1 MQLRN
6 LVIIAHVDHGK
17 TTLIDGMLKQTKA
30 FRENQHEMQ
39 ETTILDSNDLE
50 REKGITILAKNT
62 AVFYKDYKINIIDT
76 PGHADF
82 AGEVER
88 VVGMADGALLIVDA
102 AEGPLPQTR
111 FVLKQALQ
119 KKLKIIVLINKIDR
133 KDAEPERVLAQ
144 TEELFLELAAS
155 DDQLDFPVLYGVGLA
170 GVVWQDLPDNLHQ
183 VIADLQQSGRQT
195 GTNLVPLFEEIIK
208 TIPAPQTDPTKP
220 FKMLVSH
227 LDFDA
232 YKGTYA
238 IGKVSQGM
246 VHTGQTL
253 AVLNYQQKVGSMQVS
268 HVFSSKG
275 LAREEINQSQPGDI
289 VALTGSNT
297 VTIGQTLADPEE
309 AVGFPMI
316 EITPPS
322 LKVEISANTSPLSG
336 REGEF
341 STPRQ
346 IEERLL
352 KEQKTNLGLQ
362 ITKLTSS
369 SFMVAGRGE
378 LHLAVLIETMR
389 REGYELQVGRPE
401 VIIREIDGVACEP
414 LERLTIEINQQ
425 YAGVLA
431 EELGKRQAQL
441 TDSVTDQRG
450 ELRLVYQL
458 TSRNLLGFRSSILTK
473 TRGEGIFSQEFM
485 GYFPLQNV
493 AERSRSGVLI
503 ASESGVST
511 TYALESLAARGTAF
525 VFPGEKVYAGM
536 IIGLAKYPYDIE
548 MNVCKQKKMTNFR
561 SNADIDVV
569 LAPPKKLTLEESLS
583 FIADDELLEVTPL
596 SLRLRKKILD
606 KNERGKAR

>member
-111 FVLKQALQ
+111 FVLKQALK

-170 GVVWQDLPDNLHQ
+170 GVVWQDLPDNLNQ
-183 VIADLQQSGRQT
+183 VIADLEQGGLRT
-195 GTNLVPLFEEIIK
+195 GKNLIPLFEEIVK
-208 TIPAPQTDPTKP
+208 TVPAPQADPDKP

-275 LAREEINQSQPGDI
+275 LAREEIKQSQPGDI
-289 VALTGSNT
+289 IALTGSNL
-297 VTIGQTLADPEE
+297 VTIGQTLADPSETI
-309 AVGFPMI
+309 GFPMI

-362 ITKLTSS
+362 IAKLTSS

-425 YAGVLA
+425 YAGVMA

-441 TDSVTDQRG
+441 TDSVTDPRG

-473 TRGEGIFSQEFM
+473 TRGEGIFSQEFL

-606 KNERGKAR
+606 KNARSKVR